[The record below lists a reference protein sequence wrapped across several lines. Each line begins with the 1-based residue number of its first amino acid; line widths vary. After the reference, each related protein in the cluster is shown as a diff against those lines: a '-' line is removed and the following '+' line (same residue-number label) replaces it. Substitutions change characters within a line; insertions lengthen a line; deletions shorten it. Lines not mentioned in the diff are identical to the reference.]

1 MKEIQSCYWPN
12 FLALERIIRQVARI
26 ASLTVVIS
34 IITFMT
40 TSHARNF
47 TTVEF
52 RFQQLVHSIL

>member
-1 MKEIQSCYWPN
+1 MKKIQSFYWPN
-12 FLALERIIRQVARI
+12 LLALGRIICQVARV

-34 IITFMT
+34 MIIFMT
-40 TSHARNF
+40 TSHARHF